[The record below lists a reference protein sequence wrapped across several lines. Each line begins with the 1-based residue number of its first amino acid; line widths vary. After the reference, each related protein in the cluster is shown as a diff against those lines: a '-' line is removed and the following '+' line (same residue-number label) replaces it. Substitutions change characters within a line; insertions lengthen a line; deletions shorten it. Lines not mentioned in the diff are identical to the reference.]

1 MPLAGAFG
9 RSGLGQAEGSPDGG
23 QSLRSWRQGPGQR
36 RRASGRQVL
45 MWAPFAWWNG
55 AGRQR
60 RVGWL
65 IIALSVFYILYF
77 LKARLFAGSAGGGPI
92 MTKEWVYFV
101 LSFVG
106 IML

>member
-1 MPLAGAFG
+1 
-9 RSGLGQAEGSPDGG
+9 
-23 QSLRSWRQGPGQR
+23 
-36 RRASGRQVL
+36 

-65 IIALSVFYILYF
+65 IIALSVVYILYF
-77 LKARLFAGSAGGGPI
+77 LKARLFAGGEPI
-92 MTKEWVYFV
+92 LRKEWVYFV

-106 IML
+106 IMLGTVNVRMAEMRERSQRVLPLVDPDQIKK